1 MLSILKVFYWVC
13 IFTACKDLHICTI
26 ARNTSGVPE
35 YREFVQGAI
44 SSFLVS
50 SLQGRQ
56 DAIKFITEKSLI
68 PLQLLELKTD
78 LICTM
83 SEL

>member
-13 IFTACKDLHICTI
+13 IIAGCKDVHFCTI
-26 ARNTSGVPE
+26 ARNTSRVPE
-35 YREFVQGAI
+35 YREFVQGAV

-78 LICTM
+78 LNCTT